1 MMEKFIKE
9 ESHLRLLLVFRI
21 IFAAI
26 TLILFLLLLIN
37 KEYQEYNFLRW
48 IWLFMF
54 LTLGSSILSIF
65 IKKSVNKK

>member
-1 MMEKFIKE
+1 M
-9 ESHLRLLLVFRI
+9 RLLQVFRI

-37 KEYQEYNFLRW
+37 KDYQEYNFLRW

-65 IKKSVNKK
+65 IKKSINKK